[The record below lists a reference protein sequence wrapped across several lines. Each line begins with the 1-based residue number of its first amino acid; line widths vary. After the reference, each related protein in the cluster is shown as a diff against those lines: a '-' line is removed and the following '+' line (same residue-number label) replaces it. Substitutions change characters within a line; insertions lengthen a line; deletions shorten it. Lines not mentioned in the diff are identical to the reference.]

1 MNSTRQRF
9 EDHEWRMIR
18 EAPMLA
24 GLGVFAPDANMDALG
39 VEVAALAKILAAAPY
54 HYEHDALVL
63 AALMPNGDA
72 TVAGRHHPTSPEE
85 VLDHV
90 EAAVRMVDERAPEHA
105 SPYKD
110 LILDVAWSVAQV
122 SRTSNSAPP
131 PCSPGEDLPFLRQL
145 RVILHRE
152 KPQPARA
159 PVAPPARSPLRSV
172 PPPVQTPLDSQ
183 QRWFGSIVAKLH
195 TLQTGLRKKALGAT
209 RPLEQVPEVF
219 PLQP

>member
-24 GLGVFAPDANMDALG
+24 GLGVFAPEANLDTFG

-63 AALMPNGDA
+63 AALMPSGDA
-72 TVAGRHHPTSPEE
+72 TAPGRHHPTSPEE
-85 VLDHV
+85 LLDHV
-90 EAAVRMVDERAPEHA
+90 EAAVRMVAERAPEHA

-110 LILDVAWSVAQV
+110 LVLDVAWTVAQV
-122 SRTSNSAPP
+122 SRTSGWARP

-152 KPQPARA
+152 KPQPAQA
-159 PVAPPARSPLRSV
+159 PVAPPAPSPPRSV
-172 PPPVQTPLDSQ
+172 PPPVQTPRGSQ
-183 QRWFGSIVAKLH
+183 KRRFGSMVATLH
-195 TLQTGLRKKALGAT
+195 TLLRTGLR
-209 RPLEQVPEVF
+209 
-219 PLQP
+219 